1 MRVTMGKAK
10 SGEHSSGEQAGV
22 TPWNFRM
29 LGIRL
34 IVRRTWVG
42 MLQDNASG
50 RAAQLAYYFFFSLF
64 PALIAASAL
73 IGLVA
78 SSVRKFSD
86 QLVAYLGTVIP
97 SSAYQMVWGIFNETT
112 HASSGGKLIIGLAV
126 ALWSASS
133 GTVAIQEAFNAVFKV
148 NDDRPYWRARLLAI
162 ELTVGAGFLV
172 VMALIVLVSGDMIAA
187 YLTGIFKL
195 PMLLMLASR
204 ILAWPI
210 AFCLVAFAFALL
222 HLAAPYKKREHW
234 RWMTPGA
241 AIGILLWLAASAG
254 LRVYLYFFHTY
265 SVTYGSLGAVIA
277 LLTWFYISGLALM
290 LGAEIDKVVEDL
302 VTERNRAK
310 AQHREQQ
317 SVGDAT

>member
-1 MRVTMGKAK
+1 MGKVR
-10 SGEHSSGEQAGV
+10 SGERNRGEQPGV
-22 TPWNFRM
+22 TPWNFRK
-29 LGIRL
+29 LGIWL
-34 IVRRTWVG
+34 IVRRTWDG
-42 MLQDNASG
+42 MLQDDATG

-78 SSVRKFSD
+78 SSVRHFSD

-97 SSAYQMVWGIFNETT
+97 PAAYEMVWGIFNETT

-148 NDDRPYWRARLLAI
+148 KDDRPYWRARLLAI
-162 ELTVGAGFLV
+162 GLTIGSGSM
-172 VMALIVLVSGDMIAA
+172 VMVALIVLVSGDIVAA
-187 YLTGIFKL
+187 FLTGILKL

-222 HLAAPYKKREHW
+222 HLAAPYRKREHW

-241 AIGILLWLAASAG
+241 AIGILLWLAASSG
-254 LRVYLYFFHTY
+254 LRVYLHFFHTY
-265 SVTYGSLGAVIA
+265 SVTYGSLAAVIA
-277 LLTWFYISGLALM
+277 LLTWFYVSGLSLM

-302 VTERNRAK
+302 VTEHGSAK
-310 AQHREQQ
+310 AQHREEEPAGEAK
-317 SVGDAT
+317 SAD

>member
-1 MRVTMGKAK
+1 MRKAK
-10 SGEHSSGEQAGV
+10 SNELGEGERVDV
-22 TPWNFRM
+22 TPWHFRT
-29 LGIRL
+29 LGIWL

-42 MLQDNASG
+42 MLQDNATG
-50 RAAQLAYYFFFSLF
+50 RAAQLAYFFFFSLF

-78 SSVRKFSD
+78 SSVRQFSD
-86 QLVAYLGTVIP
+86 QLVAYLATVIP
-97 SSAYQMVWGIFNETT
+97 PSAYEMVWGIFNETT

-148 NDDRPYWRARLLAI
+148 KGDRPYWRARLLAI
-162 ELTVGAGFLV
+162 GLTIGAGSLV
-172 VMALIVLVSGDMIAA
+172 LMALIVLVSGDMIAA
-187 YLTGIFKL
+187 YLTGILNL
-195 PMLLMLASR
+195 PVLVMLASR
-204 ILAWPI
+204 ILAWPV
-210 AFCLVAFAFALL
+210 AFCLVAFAFAML

-234 RWMTPGA
+234 KWMTPGA

-254 LRVYLYFFHTY
+254 LRVYLHFFHSY

-277 LLTWFYISGLALM
+277 LLTWFYLSGLALM

-302 VTERNRAK
+302 VTERNRAP
-310 AQHREQQ
+310 ARDREQEP
-317 SVGDAT
+317 VGEATSAE